1 MLKDRQKSDCYLARL
16 ITVLEALDRDAL
28 DKGIEM
34 IIDAW
39 ERGAQVIVL
48 GNGGSAMTAQHFVT
62 DWGKMFH
69 IRAKRPLNA
78 RSLVDNIGLMTA
90 YANDMSYNDVF
101 SEQLKN
107 IMKAGDL
114 VIAISG
120 SGNSENVIRAVDYA
134 NTNGAQT
141 LGLCGYDGGRLKVKA
156 QHSIW
161 VAVEDMQLSE
171 DVHAIF
177 GHIVMQAVCR

>member
-1 MLKDRQKSDCYLARL
+1 MLQVKQNSAVYLARL
-16 ITVLEALDRDAL
+16 MTVLDALDHDAL
-28 DKGIEM
+28 DKGIAM

-39 ERGAQVIVL
+39 GRGAQIITL
-48 GNGGSAMTAQHFVT
+48 GNGGSAKTAQHFVT

-69 IRAKRPLNA
+69 LRAGRPLNA
-78 RSLVDNIGLMTA
+78 RSLVDNIGLLTA
-90 YANDMSYNDVF
+90 YANDMSYDDVF

-107 IMKAGDL
+107 IMKVGDL

-134 NTNGAQT
+134 NTNGGLT
-141 LGLCGYDGGRLKVKA
+141 LGLCGFGGGRLKETA

-161 VAVEDMQLSE
+161 AEVEDMQLSE